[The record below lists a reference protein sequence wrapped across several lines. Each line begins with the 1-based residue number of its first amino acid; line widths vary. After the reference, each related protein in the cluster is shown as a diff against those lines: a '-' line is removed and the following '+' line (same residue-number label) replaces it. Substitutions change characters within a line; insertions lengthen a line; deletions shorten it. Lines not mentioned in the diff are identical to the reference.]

1 MEQFVVS
8 GKKPLVGEINI
19 SGAKNAAV
27 ALIPAALI
35 ANDICVIDNL
45 PNIKDIYNLVKGI
58 KDMGVDIS
66 FTRENTIKID
76 STSLDTH
83 CACKDSMK
91 EIRASYYMLGAL
103 LARFNK
109 GEVPLPGGC
118 NFGSRPFDQH
128 IKGFEALGAKV
139 VVEDGRIKAYAEK
152 LVGASI
158 YLDVISVGATIN
170 IMIASVFAEG
180 TTVIENAAKEPH
192 IVDTANFLNKMGC
205 KIKGAGTDVIKIIGV
220 PKESIKGVEYTT
232 IPDQI
237 EAGTYMVLAAC
248 TNGDIKVTN
257 IIPKHLESVSAK
269 LLEMGC
275 SVEEGDEFI
284 RVIGTEKLKP
294 TNVKTLVYPGFPT
307 DMQPQMLMALA
318 LAEGHSKVHET
329 IWDSRFQYVSQL
341 SKMGAN
347 VTVNGKIANVTG
359 VSELWGTEVTALDL
373 RAGAAVLIAG
383 LSSKTSGKTYIRNA
397 KIIDRGYENVVDK
410 LKSLGADIERVSVV
424 EQD

>member
-1 MEQFVVS
+1 MEQFIVS

-27 ALIPAALI
+27 ALIPAAII

-45 PNIKDIYNLVKGI
+45 PNIKDISNLVKGI

-66 FTRENTIKID
+66 FTRENTLKID
-76 STSLDTH
+76 STSLNNH
-83 CACKDSMK
+83 IACKDSMK

-139 VVEDGRIKAYAEK
+139 TVEDGRIKAYADK
-152 LVGASI
+152 LVGTSI

-180 TTVIENAAKEPH
+180 TTIIENAAKEPH

-205 KIKGAGTDVIKIIGV
+205 KIKGAGTDVIKIVGV
-220 PKESIKGVEYTT
+220 PKDSVSGVDYTT

-237 EAGTYMVLAAC
+237 EAGTYMVLSAC
-248 TNGDIKVTN
+248 TCGNIKINN
-257 IIPKHLESVSAK
+257 IIPKHLESITSK

-275 SVEEGDEFI
+275 IIEEGDDFI
-284 RVIGTEKLKP
+284 RVQGAKELKP

-307 DMQPQMLMALA
+307 DMQPQMLVALA
-318 LAEGHSKVHET
+318 LANGRSKVHET
-329 IWDSRFQYVSQL
+329 IWDSRFQYVREL
-341 SKMGAN
+341 EKMGAK
-347 VTVNGKIANVTG
+347 VSVNGKIANVDG
-359 VSELWGTEVTALDL
+359 VDKLWGANVSALDL

-383 LSSKTSGKTYIRNA
+383 LSNKTDGKTCIKNA
-397 KIIDRGYENVVDK
+397 KIIDRGYENIVDK
-410 LKSLGADIERVSVV
+410 LRSLGADIERVSFI
-424 EQD
+424 ESD